1 MAVALLVLVGLG
13 LASAMLAMTLRSWR
27 NERVASR
34 WQVRLEKSLGRGKA
48 IAKRGGPGIGIGSGA
63 RALALALYESE
74 DDARLARWLPGA
86 AGLRQ
91 TLNRTGRTISLVR
104 YVAWMAA
111 TWVGAF
117 VLIAALTRG
126 HLVPALL
133 VAVPLAILGPRF
145 IVRRMVKRRLAAFTQ
160 QFPDAIDLIVRAL
173 RAGLPLTEAMVTIGD
188 ECADPIGAEFRRVA
202 GAMAIGR
209 SIEDSLWEIER
220 NIDSAELRFFI
231 ISIATQIQTGGNLG
245 ETLGTLAG
253 LLRQR
258 AQMRMKVKAMTG
270 EARASAGVLGS
281 LPFAIALLMFWTN
294 PGYITPLFTDPRGWV
309 MLAGGALMLT
319 IGVSIMAKL
328 VSFEI

>member
-1 MAVALLVLVGLG
+1 MTMALLVLVGLSMAG
-13 LASAMLAMTLRSWR
+13 AMLVMTMRSWR
-27 NERVASR
+27 NERLASR
-34 WQVRLEKSLGRGKA
+34 WQVRLEKSLGRGTA
-48 IAKRGGPGIGIGSGA
+48 IAKRSGPGVGNSA
-63 RALALALYESE
+63 RALAIYESE

-91 TLNRTGRTISLVR
+91 MLNRTGRTISLVR
-104 YVAWMAA
+104 YVTWMAA
-111 TWVGAF
+111 TGLAVAVIVAVATGGHIW
-117 VLIAALTRG
+117 LALF
-126 HLVPALL
+126 
-133 VAVPLAILGPRF
+133 VAVPVAILGPRF
-145 IVRRMVKRRLAAFTQ
+145 IVRRMLKRRLAAFTR

-209 SIEDSLWEIER
+209 SIEEALWEIER

-245 ETLGTLAG
+245 ETLGTLSG

-294 PGYITPLFTDPRGWV
+294 PGYIGPLFTDPRGWV

>member
-1 MAVALLVLVGLG
+1 MALVLIVAIGLS
-13 LASAMLAMTLRSWR
+13 LAGAMLAMTLRSWR
-27 NERVASR
+27 NERLAAR
-34 WQVRLEKSLGRGKA
+34 WQARLEKSLGRGTA
-48 IAKRGGPGIGIGSGA
+48 IAKRSGPGIGSTT
-63 RALALALYESE
+63 RSLVVHES
-74 DDARLARWLPGA
+74 DKDARLARWLPGA
-86 AGLRQ
+86 AALRL
-91 TLNRTGRTISLVR
+91 TLNRTGRSITLVR
-104 YVAWMAA
+104 YVTWMTVTAI
-111 TWVGAF
+111 VVF
-117 VLIAALTRG
+117 VAIAAITG
-126 HLVPALL
+126 GALL
-133 VAVPLAILGPRF
+133 VAVLVAVPVGILGPRF
-145 IVRRMVKRRLAAFTQ
+145 IVRRMIKRRLAAFTR
-160 QFPDAIDLIVRAL
+160 QFPEAIDLIVRAL

-188 ECADPIGAEFRRVA
+188 ECANPMGAECRVA

-209 SIEDSLWEIER
+209 SVEEALWEIER

-281 LPFAIALLMFWTN
+281 LPFAIALLMFFTN

-309 MLAGGALMLT
+309 MLAGGAMMLT
-319 IGVSIMAKL
+319 IGVGIMAKL

>member
-1 MAVALLVLVGLG
+1 MTFVLIIAIGLG
-13 LASAMLAMTLRSWR
+13 LAGAMLAMTMRSWR
-27 NERVASR
+27 NERLAAR
-34 WQVRLEKSLGRGKA
+34 WQMRLEKSLGRGKT
-48 IAKRGGPGIGIGSGA
+48 IAKRSGPGVGSA
-63 RALALALYESE
+63 TRSLVVHESD

-86 AGLRQ
+86 VQLRL
-91 TLNRTGRTISLVR
+91 TLNRTGRSITLVR
-104 YVAWMAA
+104 YVSWMATTA
-111 TWVGAF
+111 LVVF
-117 VLIAALTRG
+117 VAIAAISG
-126 HLVPALL
+126 GKLL
-133 VAVPLAILGPRF
+133 VSLLAAAAVGILGPRF
-145 IVRRMVKRRLAAFTQ
+145 IVRRMIKRRLAAFTR
-160 QFPDAIDLIVRAL
+160 QFPEAIDLIVRAL

-188 ECADPIGAEFRRVA
+188 ECANPMGAEFRRVA

-209 SIEDSLWEIER
+209 SVEEALWEIER

-281 LPFAIALLMFWTN
+281 LPFAIALLMFFTN

-309 MLAGGALMLT
+309 MLAGGAMMLT
-319 IGVSIMAKL
+319 IGVGIMAKL